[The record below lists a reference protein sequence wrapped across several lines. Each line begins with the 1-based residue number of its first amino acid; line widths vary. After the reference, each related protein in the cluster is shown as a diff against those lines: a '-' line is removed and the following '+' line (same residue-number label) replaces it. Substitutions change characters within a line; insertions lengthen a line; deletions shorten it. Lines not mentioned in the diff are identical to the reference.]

1 MIRPF
6 SAALGKNG
14 LTVVFRGCASVLE
27 FLGMKVINYVLPYMV
42 MYMLLMYA

>member
-1 MIRPF
+1 MIMPF

-14 LTVVFRGCASVLE
+14 LTLVFRVCASVLK
-27 FLGMKVINYVLPYMV
+27 FLGIKGLNYVLPYMV